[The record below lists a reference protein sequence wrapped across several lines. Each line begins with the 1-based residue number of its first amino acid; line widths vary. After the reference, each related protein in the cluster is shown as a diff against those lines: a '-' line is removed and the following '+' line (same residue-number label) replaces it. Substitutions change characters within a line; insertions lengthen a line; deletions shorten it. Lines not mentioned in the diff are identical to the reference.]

1 MNGKGYGMPSS
12 HAQFLTF
19 FSLSLT
25 LFLLLRHNPPSPHAS
40 YPTTNVHTPLL
51 HRIAISF
58 ASVTLAFFVAASRVY
73 LNYHT
78 PRQVLVGCAA
88 GALSAIAWYIVT
100 EWARRSGLLQW
111 ILELGICRTLRLRDL
126 LIEEDLVEAGWR
138 EWEIRTKK
146 RGIQAGRIGPSA
158 KKSS

>member
-1 MNGKGYGMPSS
+1 MPSS

-25 LFLLLRHNPPSPHAS
+25 MFLLLRHTLPSPHAS
-40 YPTTNVHTPLL
+40 YPTTNLHTPLL
-51 HRIAISF
+51 HRLALSF
-58 ASVTLAFFVAASRVY
+58 VTMGLAFCVAASRVY

-88 GALSAIAWYIVT
+88 GAVSAVAWYIIT
-100 EWARRSGLLQW
+100 EWTRRSGLLQW
-111 ILELGICRTLRLRDL
+111 ILELEISRTLRLRDL

-138 EWEIRTKK
+138 EWEARTKK
-146 RGIQAGRIGPSA
+146 RRTRNRIGLSA
-158 KKSS
+158 KKFR